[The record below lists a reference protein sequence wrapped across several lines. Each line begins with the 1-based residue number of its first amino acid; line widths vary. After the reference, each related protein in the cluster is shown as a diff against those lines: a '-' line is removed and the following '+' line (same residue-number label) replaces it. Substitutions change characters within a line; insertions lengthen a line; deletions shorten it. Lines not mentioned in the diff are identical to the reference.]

1 MKRSRWFLLALGA
14 LLLAAPPVRDAE
26 AKKPRTFFKALVDG
40 KKFKGA
46 KRTRGG
52 AFASTSFSVYGATKP
67 KRGVVRTIQIVCGPV
82 DLRTVAPGTTLTCY
96 ADLTHAGGRASD
108 YRQWSGT
115 AVSVTVDAFDGGR
128 ASGSFQGLLEVPGS
142 ANPTPAPAVVE
153 GGIFSL
159 PLTDLGI

>member
-14 LLLAAPPVRDAE
+14 LLLAAPLVRDTE
-26 AKKPRTFFKALVDG
+26 AKKPKTFFKALVDG
-40 KKFKGA
+40 KKFKGS
-46 KRTRGG
+46 KLQRGG
-52 AFASTSFSVYGATKP
+52 ALASTSFSVYGATKP

-115 AVSVTVDAFDGGR
+115 AVSLTVDAFDGSR
-128 ASGSFQGLLEVPGS
+128 VSGSFHGVLEVPSS

-153 GGIFSL
+153 DGTFSS
-159 PLTDLGI
+159 PLTDFGI